1 MLSLATQTPTHKKD
15 LAVLKYCFGILLVAA
30 LTECTPAASPVDAPA
45 SATASASATVAT
57 SAPAAATA
65 APASDAAAAHVAK
78 AQQLAGADLT
88 QPLVLCK
95 TTSEA
100 KDFVLAKVKADGKT
114 VVPPTKLFD
123 NLFFVGNE
131 FVGVFALKTSA
142 GLILFDSLTSTED
155 VKTVLE
161 PGLKQLG
168 LAPKDI
174 RDVVVTHGHFD
185 HFGGAAYLQKTYG
198 AHVLLSAADWQFI
211 EHQKQAPGVGAGE
224 VPKHDLEVTDGQVL
238 TLGDTS
244 VTLYLT
250 PGHTPGTVSA
260 ILPAID
266 QGKPYKL
273 ALFGSVLFPEA
284 REPSATNGGLAQY
297 QSSIQHFDQ
306 VSDAARVDGIL
317 NTHIFI
323 DGTAERLAAARKRTP
338 GQPNPF
344 LIGTANAHRYH
355 EILGE
360 CVAAALARLDATPKQ
375 AAN

>member
-1 MLSLATQTPTHKKD
+1 L
-15 LAVLKYCFGILLVAA
+15 LKYCFGTFLVAA
-30 LTECTPAASPVDAPA
+30 LVGCTPAASPVDAPV
-45 SATASASATVAT
+45 SASASASAAVAA
-57 SAPAAATA
+57 SAPAPAAVAA
-65 APASDAAAAHVAK
+65 APVPTVDAAAHVAK
-78 AQQLAGADLT
+78 AEQLAGTDLT

-95 TTSEA
+95 TTIEA

-114 VVPPTKLFD
+114 IVPPTKLFD

-161 PGLKQLG
+161 PGFKKLG
-168 LAPKDI
+168 LSPKDI
-174 RDVVVTHGHFD
+174 RDVVITHGHFD

-198 AHVLLSAADWQFI
+198 AHILLSAADWQFI

-224 VPKHDLEVTDGQVL
+224 VPRHDLEVTDGQVL

-284 REPSATNGGLAQY
+284 REPSATNGGLALY

-306 VSDAARVDGIL
+306 VSKAAKVDGIL

-360 CVAAALARLDATPKQ
+360 CVAAALARLDQAPKQ

>member
-1 MLSLATQTPTHKKD
+1 L
-15 LAVLKYCFGILLVAA
+15 LKYCFGIFLVAA
-30 LTECTPAASPVDAPA
+30 LSECTPAASPVDAPA
-45 SATASASATVAT
+45 SAS
-57 SAPAAATA
+57 AAATA
-65 APASDAAAAHVAK
+65 SAPAPASSPPVAAAAAPAPSADVAAAHVAK
-78 AQQLAGADLT
+78 AQRLAGADLT
-88 QPLVLCK
+88 EPLVLCK

-114 VVPPTKLFD
+114 IVPPTKLFD

-131 FVGVFALKTSA
+131 FVGVFVLKTSA
-142 GLILFDSLTSTED
+142 GLILFDSLTSTDD

-161 PGLKQLG
+161 PGFKQLG

-198 AHVLLSAADWQFI
+198 AHILLSAADWLFI

-238 TLGDTS
+238 KLGDTS

-284 REPSATNGGLAQY
+284 REPSATNGGLALY
-297 QSSIQHFDQ
+297 QRSIEHFDQ
-306 VSDAARVDGIL
+306 VSEAAKVDGIL

-360 CVAAALARLDATPKQ
+360 CVAAALARLDQTPKQ